1 MKKILFL
8 LFMAGLVQM
17 GVGAV
22 AEADLTL
29 LVYMCGSNLQEAGCY
44 DIYEMGIAE
53 TGDEVNIVV
62 LAGGAS
68 EWAFDEIAGNTRNL
82 ITIRDGEFESITD
95 WGWASMGSGESL
107 LEFLQY
113 GLSEYPADRTA
124 VILWDHGAGSEA
136 GICFDDTTQEQDGLS
151 LIEINDVLYDLN
163 ERLNSFHIDLFGCDA
178 CMMATYEMAAMLS
191 YYDID

>member
-113 GLSEYPADRTA
+113 GLS
-124 VILWDHGAGSEA
+124 
-136 GICFDDTTQEQDGLS
+136 
-151 LIEINDVLYDLN
+151 
-163 ERLNSFHIDLFGCDA
+163 
-178 CMMATYEMAAMLS
+178 
-191 YYDID
+191 